1 MMLGGAQAAM
11 GVVLAGRMAWL
22 SIAEN
27 KHYQLLSESNRINN
41 TVIPPR
47 RGWIV
52 DRNGHPIADNR
63 TDFRVDIIPD
73 RLENKERT
81 LALLQELPALTPE
94 DMDRIQADLK
104 QAAGFPPEN
113 GRASCR
119 ERVGQCVSD

>member
-1 MMLGGAQAAM
+1 MTKPTRTINQAQQNFSFSRRAMMLGGAQAAM

-52 DRNGHPIADNR
+52 DRNRSEEH
-63 TDFRVDIIPD
+63 TS
-73 RLENKERT
+73 E
-81 LALLQELPALTPE
+81 LQSL
-94 DMDRIQADLK
+94 MRISYAVFCLK
-104 QAAGFPPEN
+104 KKKTTN
-113 GRASCR
+113 
-119 ERVGQCVSD
+119 

>member
-1 MMLGGAQAAM
+1 MTKPTRTINQAQQNFSFSRRAMMLGGAQAAM

-63 TDFRVDIIPD
+63 PDFRVDIIPD
-73 RLENKERT
+73 RRSEEHT
-81 LALLQELPALTPE
+81 SELQSL
-94 DMDRIQADLK
+94 M
-104 QAAGFPPEN
+104 
-113 GRASCR
+113 
-119 ERVGQCVSD
+119 